1 MLFAG
6 YWQMGNDV
14 DRNRSHPLFYIITP
28 ALLQSSVLSDSSS
41 CTERGRRL
49 CIIWADMDPCKLRL
63 NFIIVTCINLWRS
76 GGRARQSAKDLRLL
90 RPLAVRPSSRGV
102 STDVISAENLHAF
115 GAKHITKGLGR
126 ITEGIMTK
134 GEGSYVVY
142 DDGRRMLDFTC
153 GIGVTSLG
161 RLTMVLSLR
170 HPSTTTLPTSMWM
183 PLFLDPGRIHHIRR
197 LMWLLQTPAKSYNLR
212 IFRTRSSQS

>member
-1 MLFAG
+1 
-6 YWQMGNDV
+6 
-14 DRNRSHPLFYIITP
+14 
-28 ALLQSSVLSDSSS
+28 
-41 CTERGRRL
+41 
-49 CIIWADMDPCKLRL
+49 MDPCKLRL
-63 NFIIVTCINLWRS
+63 NLIIITYIDLQRS
-76 GGRARQSAKDLRLL
+76 GGRARQSATDLRLL
-90 RPLAVRPSSRGV
+90 HPLTVRPSSRGV

-161 RLTMVLSLR
+161 RLTMVSSLR
-170 HPSTTTLPTSMWM
+170 HLSTTTLPTSYVNATIFGSWPDLTIFAALCDCYR
-183 PLFLDPGRIHHIRR
+183 PLII
-197 LMWLLQTPAKSYNLR
+197 Q
-212 IFRTRSSQS
+212 SSHL